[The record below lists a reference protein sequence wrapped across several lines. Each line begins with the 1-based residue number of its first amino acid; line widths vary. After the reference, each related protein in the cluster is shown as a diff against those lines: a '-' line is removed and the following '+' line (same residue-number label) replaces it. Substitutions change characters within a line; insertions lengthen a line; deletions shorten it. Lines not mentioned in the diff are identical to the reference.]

1 MKCLVCHATWPEA
14 QQPTCPQCSYDPSA
28 PGASE
33 TARVL
38 AAREAFKHKT
48 TAYAPQSRVTSR
60 DKWKPWLA
68 LGLALLLFAFW
79 VRTCFH

>member
-1 MKCLVCHATWPEA
+1 LRARRARARGQRGRRHRHDT
-14 QQPTCPQCSYDPSA
+14 SA
-28 PGASE
+28 PGASD
-33 TARVL
+33 AAHVL

-48 TAYAPQSRVTSR
+48 TAYAPQTRVTSL

-68 LGLALLLFAFW
+68 LGVALLLFAFW